1 MTKQKSFVKEID
13 FTKEELLELIDLGL
27 AFKELKK
34 KRILHKYLE
43 GLNIAL
49 IFEKASTRTRS
60 AFTVAGQDLGM
71 NVTYLGSDEIQ
82 LGKKESVWGLC
93 LMGLNTVV
101 LSKKMWRPWQ
111 SIRAC
116 LCGMG

>member
-60 AFTVAGQDLGM
+60 AFF
-71 NVTYLGSDEIQ
+71 SC
-82 LGKKESVWGLC
+82 GLSFNMEKC
-93 LMGLNTVV
+93 IFGTD
-101 LSKKMWRPWQ
+101 
-111 SIRAC
+111 
-116 LCGMG
+116 

>member
-49 IFEKASTRTRS
+49 IFEKASREGVRLS
-60 AFTVAGQDLGM
+60 RWQ
-71 NVTYLGSDEIQ
+71 
-82 LGKKESVWGLC
+82 GKIW
-93 LMGLNTVV
+93 
-101 LSKKMWRPWQ
+101 
-111 SIRAC
+111 A
-116 LCGMG
+116 